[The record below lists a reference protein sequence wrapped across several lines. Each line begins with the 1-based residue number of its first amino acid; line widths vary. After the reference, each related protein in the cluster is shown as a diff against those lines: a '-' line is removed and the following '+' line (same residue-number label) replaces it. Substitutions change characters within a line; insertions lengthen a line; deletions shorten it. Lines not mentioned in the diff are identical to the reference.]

1 MFILPNIMNLDIVI
15 LAAGKGTR
23 MRSTK
28 PKVMH
33 HFLGKPFLEKVI
45 ETARTLHPKKII
57 PIIGYQAEEI
67 QNYFKLQDLHFV
79 IQEQQLGTGHAVIQ
93 AIPKLD
99 SEYTMILYGDVP
111 LVSSNILYE
120 LFSASSKTGIGLITF
135 LKKNSQG
142 FGRIVRNQQ
151 TKKIIKIVEEKD
163 CDQSQLLINEI
174 NTGIMCVKTDFLNQW
189 LLKLNNNNAQKEYYL
204 TDIIEL
210 AVNDHVDI
218 ADVISSNE
226 NTIQGV
232 NSMKELIDLER
243 SYMKEKAQLLID
255 QGIKIIDP
263 ERIDIRGSLMCE
275 EGVVIDIGCIFE
287 GDVILKK
294 GTYIGPYNI
303 IKDTTIGQS
312 NQLLAFNHI
321 DQAIIGNGCNIGP
334 YARIRP
340 ATSLSNNINI
350 GNFVEL
356 KKSTVGNHTKINHL
370 SYVGDSTIGESVNLG
385 AGTITCNYDG
395 ANKHQT
401 IIEDDVFIGSDTQLI
416 APVIIKKGATIGA
429 GSTIVEDAPKNQLTL
444 SRVSQKSI
452 SNWQRPKK
460 K

>member
-1 MFILPNIMNLDIVI
+1 
-15 LAAGKGTR
+15 
-23 MRSTK
+23 
-28 PKVMH
+28 
-33 HFLGKPFLEKVI
+33 
-45 ETARTLHPKKII
+45 
-57 PIIGYQAEEI
+57 
-67 QNYFKLQDLHFV
+67 
-79 IQEQQLGTGHAVIQ
+79 
-93 AIPKLD
+93 
-99 SEYTMILYGDVP
+99 
-111 LVSSNILYE
+111 
-120 LFSASSKTGIGLITF
+120 
-135 LKKNSQG
+135 
-142 FGRIVRNQQ
+142 
-151 TKKIIKIVEEKD
+151 
-163 CDQSQLLINEI
+163 
-174 NTGIMCVKTDFLNQW
+174 MCVKTDFLNQW

-370 SYVGDSTIGESVNLG
+370 SYVGDSSIGESVNLG

-429 GSTIVEDAPKNQLTL
+429 GSTIVEDAPENQLTL